1 MMIRLHPKK
10 VFEPVAKPASAA
22 FRRKIG
28 AIVKINV
35 KFLGAFLFGFMAWV
49 MWPEDGYT
57 WWQFRLLS
65 ILTGFGAFLT
75 LIGVFKA
82 ALTFQGR
89 EGVLTELDR
98 IGGKPNGSALADEEA
113 QRQAGMR

>member
-10 VFEPVAKPASAA
+10 VSERMEKPASAA
-22 FRRKIG
+22 FRRKIA
-28 AIVKINV
+28 AIAKINV
-35 KFLGAFLFGFMAWV
+35 KFLGAFLFGFMAWA
-49 MWPEDGYT
+49 MWPEDRYA

-65 ILTGFGAFLT
+65 ILTGFGALLT
-75 LIGVFKA
+75 LIEVFKA

-89 EGVLTELDR
+89 EDVLTELDR
-98 IGGKPNGSALADEEA
+98 IGGKPKGSALADEEA

>member
-1 MMIRLHPKK
+1 MRSHPTKTS
-10 VFEPVAKPASAA
+10 EPVAKPASAA
-22 FRRKIG
+22 FRRKIA
-28 AIVKINV
+28 AITKINV
-35 KFLGAFLFGFMAWV
+35 KFLGACLFGFMAWV
-49 MWPEDGYT
+49 IWPEDGYT

-75 LIGVFKA
+75 LIDAVKA

-98 IGGKPNGSALADEEA
+98 IGGKPKGSALADEEA